1 LPGEGK
7 ENPATGIMIDSVLD
21 AYLNYLTV
29 EKGLSRNTL
38 EAYGRDLRRYADFIV
53 RRGIKSWED
62 VTPESLVAFLEQ
74 TKKGGLATVSMNRN
88 LIAIRG
94 FHKYLMQEKLTHAN
108 PVANIELA
116 KGWMHLP
123 DTLSR
128 EEMATLLNEPGRETP
143 AGIRDTA
150 MLELLYATGLR
161 VSELIALDMGHVNW
175 QVGYLIAFG
184 KGDKERIV
192 PIGQVAYDAVKLYV
206 DQVRPLLLKGKMNE
220 VLFLNRRG
228 ERMTRQGFWKIIHFY
243 TQRAGLG
250 KKVHPHTFRH
260 SFASHLL
267 EGGADL
273 RSVQVMLGHAD
284 ISTTQIY
291 THISGERLK
300 SIHKKCHPRG

>member
-1 LPGEGK
+1 
-7 ENPATGIMIDSVLD
+7 MIDDVLD

-38 EAYGRDLRRYADFIV
+38 EAYGRDLGRYADFVV
-53 RRGIKSWED
+53 RRGEKNWKD
-62 VTPESLVAFLEQ
+62 VTPELLVGFLEQ
-74 TKKGGLATVSMNRN
+74 TRRGGLASVSMNRN
-88 LIAIRG
+88 LVVIRG
-94 FHKYLMQEKLTHAN
+94 FHKYLMQEKLAETN

-116 KGWMHLP
+116 KGWMRLP
-123 DTLSR
+123 DTLSQ
-128 EEMATLLNEPGRETP
+128 EEMATLLKEPGGATP
-143 AGIRDTA
+143 AAIRDTA

-161 VSELIALDMGHVNW
+161 VSELIALDMKHINW

-192 PIGQVAYDAVKLYV
+192 PIGQVAYEAVKSYV
-206 DQVRPLLLKGKMNE
+206 DQVRPTLLKGNMSD

-228 ERMTRQGFWKIIHFY
+228 ERLTRQGFWKIVRFY
-243 TQRAGLG
+243 TLRAGLL

-273 RSVQVMLGHAD
+273 RSVQMMLGHAD

>member
-1 LPGEGK
+1 
-7 ENPATGIMIDSVLD
+7 
-21 AYLNYLTV
+21 
-29 EKGLSRNTL
+29 
-38 EAYGRDLRRYADFIV
+38 
-53 RRGIKSWED
+53 
-62 VTPESLVAFLEQ
+62 
-74 TKKGGLATVSMNRN
+74 
-88 LIAIRG
+88 
-94 FHKYLMQEKLTHAN
+94 
-108 PVANIELA
+108 
-116 KGWMHLP
+116 
-123 DTLSR
+123 
-128 EEMATLLNEPGRETP
+128 
-143 AGIRDTA
+143 
-150 MLELLYATGLR
+150 
-161 VSELIALDMGHVNW
+161 MGHVNW

-192 PIGQVAYDAVKLYV
+192 PIGQIAYDAVKLYV

-228 ERMTRQGFWKIIHFY
+228 ERITRQGFWKIIHFY

-273 RSVQVMLGHAD
+273 RSVQLMLGHAD